1 MSDASELKKHID
13 KLNKQAEAISNLFG
27 FDGYDWVDDDITA
40 YRNKLDEL
48 NKIEEKYN
56 KYIEVLSSGVPNL
69 TRNKYD
75 RFSIPVFIFDN
86 PTAENSEKYIIEVK
100 IRKNF
105 EDLNDCIVIE
115 FYQLIEVNHKPIEPD
130 YCECNYHGYIV
141 CGLVID
147 DNSVH
152 VVMNNRLKMDNVFN
166 ALIRWIINN
175 KIKPELVERYNER
188 LGSYDDDRDY
198 DYIIKERETRGI
210 FVDMFNFEKLDCT
223 YHIAK

>member
-1 MSDASELKKHID
+1 MSDASEIRKHID
-13 KLNKQAEAISNLFG
+13 KLNKQADAISNLFG
-27 FDGYDWVDDDITA
+27 FEGYDWVDYDITV
-40 YRNKLDEL
+40 YKNKLYEL

-56 KYIEVLSSGVPNL
+56 KYIEALSSGVPNL

-75 RFSIPVFIFDN
+75 RFAIPVFIFDN

-115 FYQLIEVNHKPIEPD
+115 FYQFNEINNRDMEPD
-130 YCECNYHGYIV
+130 YCEYHYHGYVV

-152 VVMNNRLKMDNVFN
+152 IVINNRLKMDNVFN

-188 LGSYDDDRDY
+188 IGSYDDDRDY
-198 DYIIKERETRGI
+198 DYIIKERETRGK
-210 FVDMFNFEKLDCT
+210 FVDMFNFEELDCT

>member
-1 MSDASELKKHID
+1 MSDASEIRNHID
-13 KLNKQAEAISNLFG
+13 KLNKQADAISNLFG
-27 FDGYDWVDDDITA
+27 FEGYDWVDYDITV
-40 YRNKLDEL
+40 YKNKLYEL

-56 KYIEVLSSGVPNL
+56 KYIEALSSGVPNL

-75 RFSIPVFIFDN
+75 RFAIPVFIFDN

-115 FYQLIEVNHKPIEPD
+115 FYQFNEINHRDMEPD
-130 YCECNYHGYIV
+130 YCEYHYHGYVV

-152 VVMNNRLKMDNVFN
+152 IVINNRLKMDNVFN

-198 DYIIKERETRGI
+198 DYIIKERETRGK
-210 FVDMFNFEKLDCT
+210 FVDMFNFEELDCT
-223 YHIAK
+223 YYIAK

>member
-27 FDGYDWVDDDITA
+27 FEGYNWVDYDITV
-40 YRNKLDEL
+40 YKNKLYEL

-56 KYIEVLSSGVPNL
+56 KYIEALSSGVPNL

-86 PTAENSEKYIIEVK
+86 PTAEDSEKYIIEVK
-100 IRKNF
+100 IKKNF
-105 EDLNDCIVIE
+105 EYDNDCIVIE

-147 DNSVH
+147 NNTVH
-152 VVMNNRLKMDNVFN
+152 IVMNNRLKMDNVFN

-175 KIKPELVERYNER
+175 KIKPELVERYIER

-198 DYIIKERETRGI
+198 DYIIKERETREK
-210 FVDMFNFEKLDCT
+210 FVDMFNFEELDCT

>member
-1 MSDASELKKHID
+1 MSDASEIRKHID
-13 KLNKQAEAISNLFG
+13 KLNKQADAISNLFG
-27 FDGYDWVDDDITA
+27 FEGYNWVDYDITV
-40 YRNKLDEL
+40 YKNKLYEL

-56 KYIEVLSSGVPNL
+56 KYIEALSSGVPNL

-75 RFSIPVFIFDN
+75 RFAIPVFIFDN

-115 FYQLIEVNHKPIEPD
+115 FYQLIEINHRDMEPD
-130 YCECNYHGYIV
+130 YCEYHYHGYVV

-152 VVMNNRLKMDNVFN
+152 IVINNRLKMDNVFN

-198 DYIIKERETRGI
+198 DYIIKERETRGK
-210 FVDMFNFEKLDCT
+210 FVDMFNFEELDCT